1 MADFTYLYDNLSL
14 VREKMCEAAK
24 RAGVPVPTL
33 VPVTKSGSDDELLAL
48 AALGVGDIAEN
59 RPQELVRRGA
69 LLAGCGYRP
78 RLHEIGTLQTNK
90 VRLILP
96 VVHLIQSV
104 DSIPLAREIEKRAQ
118 AAGKTVSVL
127 LEINSAREE
136 NKSGVFPD
144 EAEPLAG
151 FLHEAEHLCFSGVM
165 TMGPVCENPEDIR
178 PFFRGTKRLFDRLS
192 PLFETDAPILSMGM
206 SDSFEVGIEEGA
218 TLVRVGRRL
227 FTKK

>member
-14 VREKMCEAAK
+14 VREKMCKAAE

-33 VPVTKSGSDDELLAL
+33 VPVTKAGSDDELLAL

-104 DSIPLAREIEKRAQ
+104 DSIPLAREIEKRAKT
-118 AAGKTVSVL
+118 AGKTVSVL
-127 LEINSAREE
+127 LEVNSAREE
-136 NKSGVFPD
+136 NKSGVSPD

-178 PFFRGTKRLFDRLS
+178 PFFRETKRLFDRLS
-192 PLFETDAPILSMGM
+192 PLFETDVPILSMGM